1 MTWTLCNPWFAPRK
15 TPSEN
20 NRGELGRTSIRE
32 LIASWSAVD
41 IGKEAFTTP
50 GRPVYPKC
58 ICRLGTCSS
67 KYLKYSD
74 FTAPSKGSLSENGQF
89 SPPRDTAR
97 FRRLN
102 AKPVTRLHSTSNIF
116 SDWSPVCSFLSGMD
130 IARPEFKQQKRRRQI
145 LWGGLG
151 LVLLVAL
158 TVGVARLKPAA
169 PTVERAT
176 IWTDTVKRGSML
188 RQVRG
193 LGSLVPS
200 HEDVRQIPAETEATV
215 IRIIKLP
222 GSLVESDTILLEMT
236 NPQLEQEAVDAQLQV
251 KAAEAE
257 YQSLKVKLDSDLMT
271 QRAGAATVNADY
283 NEAQRQAQTDKALY
297 DLGVV
302 SGLTAKASQG
312 KAEELVTR
320 NQIEDERLKI
330 NQRAIASQLAVQQSK
345 VEEMR
350 ALADL
355 KHQQLEK
362 LKVRAGVAGVLVE
375 VPLQVGQ
382 HVLPGAE
389 LAKIVQPNHLMAE
402 LKIPETQAR
411 DVQIGEPASIDTHN
425 GIIPGTVSRVDPA
438 VQNGTVTVDVS
449 LTGELPKGAR
459 PDLSVDGTIDL
470 EKLDNVL
477 YVGRPAFGQENSTI
491 SMFLLDREGNGAS
504 RVQVKTGRASVN
516 LIQINSGLKEGD
528 TVILSDMSRW
538 DNTDRVKLD

>member
-1 MTWTLCNPWFAPRK
+1 
-15 TPSEN
+15 
-20 NRGELGRTSIRE
+20 
-32 LIASWSAVD
+32 
-41 IGKEAFTTP
+41 
-50 GRPVYPKC
+50 
-58 ICRLGTCSS
+58 
-67 KYLKYSD
+67 
-74 FTAPSKGSLSENGQF
+74 
-89 SPPRDTAR
+89 
-97 FRRLN
+97 
-102 AKPVTRLHSTSNIF
+102 
-116 SDWSPVCSFLSGMD
+116 MD

-145 LWGGLG
+145 LWGGVG
-151 LVLLVAL
+151 LLALVAL
-158 TVGVARLKPAA
+158 TIGVARLKPAA

-200 HEDVRQIPAETEATV
+200 REDVLQIPAETEATV
-215 IRIIKLP
+215 LRIVKLP
-222 GSLVESDTILLEMT
+222 GSEVQPDTILVEMA

-251 KAAEAE
+251 KAAQAE

-283 NEAQRQAQTDKALY
+283 SEAQRQAQTDKALY

-312 KAEELVTR
+312 KAEALVTR

-330 NQRAIASQLAVQQSK
+330 NRDAIASQLAVQQSK
-345 VEEMR
+345 IEEMQ
-350 ALADL
+350 ALASL
-355 KHQQLEK
+355 KQKQLDK
-362 LKVRAGVAGVLVE
+362 LRVRAGVAGVLVE
-375 VPLQVGQ
+375 MPLQVGQ
-382 HVLPGAE
+382 HVLPGTE

-411 DVQIGEPASIDTHN
+411 DVQIGEPASVDTHN
-425 GIIPGTVSRVDPA
+425 GVIPGTVSRVDPA

-470 EKLDNVL
+470 EKLENVL

-491 SMFLLDREGNGAS
+491 SMFVLDRQGNGAA
-504 RVQVKTGRASVN
+504 RTQVKTGRASVN
-516 LIQINSGLKEGD
+516 LIQIDTGLKEGD